1 MRRRISGVIANIGE
15 AISLVIPMLVI
26 ATITIVLVAMP
37 CALFAVLTGFISLLT
52 AIKCSVVVGSLLA
65 CAILTALIDHYRHCD
80 SGCRR
85 VT

>member
-1 MRRRISGVIANIGE
+1 MRRIIASIGEVLSLILPMTIVTVITVVIAVAPCVMFS
-15 AISLVIPMLVI
+15 AI
-26 ATITIVLVAMP
+26 
-37 CALFAVLTGFISLLT
+37 TGFISVRT

-85 VT
+85 AD

>member
-1 MRRRISGVIANIGE
+1 MRRIIIGIGE
-15 AISLVIPMLVI
+15 VLSLILP
-26 ATITIVLVAMP
+26 ITIVTVIVIVITVAP
-37 CALFAVLTGFISLLT
+37 CTFFAVLTGFIPVRT

-85 VT
+85 AA

>member
-1 MRRRISGVIANIGE
+1 MRRIIASIGEVLSLILPMTIVTVIAI
-15 AISLVIPMLVI
+15 VI
-26 ATITIVLVAMP
+26 AVAP
-37 CALFAVLTGFISLLT
+37 CALFAALTGFISVRT

-85 VT
+85 AA